1 MAHWHWRANV
11 MEEAPGW
18 GVGWA
23 GPVCVNALSACHRT
37 TQSTCG
43 TLHWQIGMWWTT
55 GLRIMMKERHRSSYL
70 QRCGLKRA
78 NCTWKEVDRT
88 SLDIHWKLYWNPW
101 QWNYYST
108 CLPKSHSCLY
118 ATFSVS
124 LHCLFLSATGFVLA
138 QYDFPLLSDY
148 GFVQNKQTIKAE
160 AIAFWS
166 DNWNLLTDV
175 KKLQLGSCTGGQ
187 RFGSLELPNE
197 NRKWAGGVERTRVD
211 WTVIWRK

>member
-1 MAHWHWRANV
+1 MAHWRWRANA

-18 GVGWA
+18 GMGSA

-37 TQSTCG
+37 TQSTCAM
-43 TLHWQIGMWWTT
+43 LHWQIGMWWTT

-78 NCTWKEVDRT
+78 NCTWNEVHRT

-101 QWNYYST
+101 QQNYYPT

-118 ATFSVS
+118 TTFPVS
-124 LHCLFLSATGFVLA
+124 LHCLFLSATGFVLG

-148 GFVQNKQTIKAE
+148 GFVQNKQTTEAE

-175 KKLQLGSCTGGQ
+175 KKL
-187 RFGSLELPNE
+187 
-197 NRKWAGGVERTRVD
+197 
-211 WTVIWRK
+211 